1 MYKPDYLL
9 YLKSLCLFQDINH
22 NLLKKIVDA
31 SNLYF
36 RETNENIPIH
46 NEQNMIIILTGKV
59 NIHMKESSG
68 LQYKIG
74 SLKSSDVCLPSIFLH
89 THVNNSIILEITQ
102 SSSYI
107 EVPFLFIKNLTVKEP
122 VLKRNILRSLHK
134 NLLSTYEEIF
144 NLMNE

>member
-22 NLLKKIVDA
+22 KLLKKIVDA

-59 NIHMKESSG
+59 NVHMKESSG

-74 SLKSSDVCLPSIFLH
+74 YLNSSDICLPSIFLH
-89 THVNNSIILEITQ
+89 THVNNSIILEVTQ
-102 SSSYI
+102 SSAYI
-107 EVPFLFIKNLTVKEP
+107 EVPYLFIKSLSVKEP
-122 VLKRNILRSLHK
+122 ILKRNILRSLHK
-134 NLLSTYEEIF
+134 NLQSTYEEIF
-144 NLMNE
+144 NMMS

>member
-59 NIHMKESSG
+59 NVHMIESSG

-74 SLKSSDVCLPSIFLH
+74 NLNSSDVCLPSIFLY
-89 THVNNSIILEITQ
+89 THVNNSIILEVTQ
-102 SSSYI
+102 SSVYI
-107 EVPFLFIKNLTVKEP
+107 EVPYLFIKSLSVKEP
-122 VLKRNILRSLHK
+122 ILKRNILRSLHK
-134 NLLSTYEEIF
+134 NLQSTYEEIF
-144 NLMNE
+144 NMMS

>member
-59 NIHMKESSG
+59 NVHMKESSG

-74 SLKSSDVCLPSIFLH
+74 NLNSSDVCLPSIFLY
-89 THVNNSIILEITQ
+89 THVNNSIILEVTQ
-102 SSSYI
+102 SSVYI
-107 EVPFLFIKNLTVKEP
+107 EVPYLFIKSLSVKEP
-122 VLKRNILRSLHK
+122 ILKRNILRSLHK
-134 NLLSTYEEIF
+134 NLQSTYEEIF
-144 NLMNE
+144 NIMS